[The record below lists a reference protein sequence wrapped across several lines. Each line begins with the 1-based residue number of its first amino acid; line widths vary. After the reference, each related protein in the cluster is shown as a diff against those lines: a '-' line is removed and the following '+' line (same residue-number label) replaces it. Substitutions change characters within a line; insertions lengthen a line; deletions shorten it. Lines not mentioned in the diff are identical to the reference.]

1 VFPEP
6 NTGLTGRN
14 PEEIMGDKK
23 QNTDVDFITA
33 LAELLRTN
41 DLSEIEV
48 MREFGKDD
56 VLNVRVARQMQ
67 AAAVVAAPV
76 AAAPVAVAA
85 VPAATPAVAPA
96 ASDDPAQ
103 LAGAVNSPMV
113 GTAYLSAEPGAD
125 AFVKVGDA
133 VKEGQTLLIIEAM
146 KTMNQIPAPKSGKV
160 TRILVDDGAPVEF
173 GDPLIILE

>member
-1 VFPEP
+1 
-6 NTGLTGRN
+6 
-14 PEEIMGDKK
+14 MGDKK
-23 QNTDVDFITA
+23 ENTDVDFITA

-41 DLSEIEV
+41 DLTEIEV

-67 AAAVVAAPV
+67 AAAVVATPVAAPIAV
-76 AAAPVAVAA
+76 AAAPAT
-85 VPAATPAVAPA
+85 ATPTAPA
-96 ASDDPAQ
+96 ASADPAQ

-125 AFVKVGDA
+125 AFVKVGDT